1 VFPITVAG
9 SAESRSLNFTLCEL
23 RFHNCVHRVDSPRRF
38 TRSEASRS
46 ILYVIDLHVSLDT
59 RKSMRE
65 SSCANLNLVTRSTVN
80 CELAAR
86 APNHSHPQ
94 AIACHVPRN
103 VEACATGY
111 PQHRI
116 KTDQEVAQAAPRV
129 RSRTKIE
136 RTPCQASPVV
146 SFSITQRQGSVDTCD
161 LRKASGSF
169 RVTVSKQRLDPNT
182 EPRTP
187 TYLKQM
193 HQLHNGRA
201 AGERCSAPN
210 TAGSSA
216 KIRSIRRSGAVSTER
231 THTFTAQ
238 TGQLTTTAE
247 GLQGGAH

>member
-1 VFPITVAG
+1 MNCASTIACIALILPGDSHDRKHRDQSFTSSIFT
-9 SAESRSLNFTLCEL
+9 SLST
-23 RFHNCVHRVDSPRRF
+23 
-38 TRSEASRS
+38 
-46 ILYVIDLHVSLDT
+46 
-59 RKSMRE
+59 RE
-65 SSCANLNLVTRSTVN
+65 SPCANLNCANLNLVTRSTVN

-116 KTDQEVAQAAPRV
+116 ETDQEVAQAAPRV
-129 RSRTKIE
+129 RSRTKTE
-136 RTPCQASPVV
+136 RTPCQASPAV
-146 SFSITQRQGSVDTCD
+146 SFSITQRQGSIDSCD

-193 HQLHNGRA
+193 HKLHNGRA

-216 KIRSIRRSGAVSTER
+216 KNRSIRRSGAVSTER
-231 THTFTAQ
+231 IHTFTAQ
-238 TGQLTTTAE
+238 TGQLTTTTE
-247 GLQGGAH
+247 GLQEGAR